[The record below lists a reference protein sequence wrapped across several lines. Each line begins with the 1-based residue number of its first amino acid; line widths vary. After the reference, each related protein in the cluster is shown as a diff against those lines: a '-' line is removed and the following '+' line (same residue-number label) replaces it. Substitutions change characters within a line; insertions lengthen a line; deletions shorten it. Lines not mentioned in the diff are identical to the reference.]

1 MPASQFEY
9 PLSQHLSELKAV
21 RNWTKLFAQMLFAI
35 TLIVLAAIASR
46 AVYIRLAPPP
56 STEVRDDGDFNRDV
70 ADCGAQRRPA
80 DYQTR
85 KSQLEDNAI
94 RMASCLDS

>member
-1 MPASQFEY
+1 M
-9 PLSQHLSELKAV
+9 

-46 AVYIRLAPPP
+46 AVYVRMTPPP
-56 STEVRDDGDFNRDV
+56 SNEVREDGDFNREV
-70 ADCGAQRRPA
+70 ADCSIQRRPGE
-80 DYQTR
+80 YQAPR
-85 KSQLEDNAI
+85 SQSEDSAI